1 MITKIDTGSATPRRA
16 STSAPPVPTA
26 TLGVGIIGVS
36 PVRGWAAT
44 AHIPA
49 LLRHPDAEVVGLF
62 RRDAVAAR
70 KMADDFSIPFASN
83 DIPTLIR
90 ESKPDAAIVS
100 SIAAQHFAQS
110 KMALEAGLHVLIEKA
125 MTITAAEAEE
135 LQAIADRKGLHFLI
149 SHPWH
154 YTGHAIESRRLL
166 QGGAIGEIRMIS
178 QLFTNFGL
186 GLYSGWSWD
195 KIFGETPN
203 PQNLARPYVVPDA
216 EAFGDPRLSGG
227 GQKYNQIPHAVALL
241 AFLTGG
247 EPIEVFARFNNAGM
261 SVDLYDTLN
270 LKWSNG
276 AVVSIAS
283 CMLPANT
290 DRQHEVRI
298 FGSAGMLLL
307 EMWKGRMEL
316 HDAQNTVRSFPDQ
329 TEEDSYPLF
338 APAQDL
344 VETILGRSG
353 NGSPASLGLISMR
366 LIEAATE
373 SARTGANVRV
383 RRPSAEP
390 LPRPPVRSVSA

>member
-1 MITKIDTGSATPRRA
+1 MAGAKVRVI
-16 STSAPPVPTA
+16 
-26 TLGVGIIGVS
+26 IIG
-36 PVRGWAAT
+36 GGNWAAT

-49 LLRHPDAEVVGLF
+49 LQRHPDAEVVGLF

-100 SIAAQHFAQS
+100 SIAAQHYAQS
-110 KMALEAGLHVLIEKA
+110 KVALEAGLHVLIEKP

-135 LQAIADRKGLHFLI
+135 LQAIAARKGLHFLI

-154 YTGHAIESRRLL
+154 YTRHAIESRRLL
-166 QGGAIGEIRMIS
+166 QDGAIGEIRMIS

-186 GLYSGWSWD
+186 GLYSGWSWG
-195 KIFGETPN
+195 KVFGETPN
-203 PQNLARPYVVPDA
+203 PQNLAQPYVIPDL
-216 EAFGDPRLSGG
+216 EAFRDPRLSGG
-227 GQKYNQIPHAVALL
+227 GQKYNQIPHGVALL

-247 EPIEVFARFNNAGM
+247 EPTEVFARFNDAGM
-261 SVDLYDTLN
+261 AVDLYDTLN
-270 LKWSNG
+270 LKWSDG

-283 CMLPANT
+283 CMLPGNT

-298 FGSAGMLLL
+298 YGSAGMLLL

-316 HDAQNTVRSFPDQ
+316 HDGQNRVRHFPDQ
-329 TEEDSYPLF
+329 SEEESYPLY
-338 APAQDL
+338 APAENL

-353 NGSPASLGLISMR
+353 NGSPASLGVISMR
-366 LIEAATE
+366 LVEAATE
-373 SARTGANVRV
+373 SARTGANVLI
-383 RRPSAEP
+383 RRPSA
-390 LPRPPVRSVSA
+390 